1 MVQHTQQDQLRHE
14 DERWMRLALDEARR
28 AAQLGEVPVGAVVTR
43 GGELLAATHN
53 RRELDLDPTAHAE
66 MLAMRLAAGR
76 LGAWR
81 LTGCVLYVT
90 IEPCPMCAGAAV
102 LARLARVV
110 YGASDPKAGACGTL
124 MDLVRDPRLNHQIEV
139 VPGVLA
145 AECGEVMREFF
156 DGRRTERRGG

>member
-1 MVQHTQQDQLRHE
+1 
-14 DERWMRLALDEARR
+14 
-28 AAQLGEVPVGAVVTR
+28 
-43 GGELLAATHN
+43 
-53 RRELDLDPTAHAE
+53 
-66 MLAMRLAAGR
+66 
-76 LGAWR
+76 
-81 LTGCVLYVT
+81 
-90 IEPCPMCAGAAV
+90 MCAGAAV